1 MIRQGRGTHF
11 DPAMV
16 DAFLEIAAEFKE
28 IAQRY
33 PTEHGTGHNCRSR
46 GVFQSVARYPR

>member
-11 DPAMV
+11 
-16 DAFLEIAAEFKE
+16 EIAAEFNE